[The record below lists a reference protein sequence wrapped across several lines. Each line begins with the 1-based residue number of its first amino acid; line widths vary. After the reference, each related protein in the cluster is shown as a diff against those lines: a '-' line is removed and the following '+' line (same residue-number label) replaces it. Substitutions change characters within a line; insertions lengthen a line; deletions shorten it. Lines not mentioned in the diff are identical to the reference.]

1 MSAFYE
7 VLKWQM
13 LAVAVGLLPG
23 GAARAADLAADFS
36 TARLLYEER
45 RYAEAR
51 DIFRKLAADQAESV
65 ELDFYLGRL
74 ALWFDDEREALDR
87 LARAARAAPDEAR
100 IQNALGDAFGL
111 AAQKAGLW
119 AKLGWARKCRGA
131 YERAVEL
138 DPRKSAYRWSLLG
151 YHCVAPRIAG
161 GGNDKAVAQAQAIA
175 KADPMEG
182 RIAVATIL
190 LSERRH
196 AAAFALFD
204 DVLRENADHFL
215 ALYQVGRCAAL
226 SGEQLERGRAALER
240 CLLLVPPR
248 GDGMPSLASAH
259 HRLGN
264 ILDRQGDSAGAKKHY
279 SAALKLL
286 PDFRAEKES
295 LRN

>member
-1 MSAFYE
+1 MSAFYD

-13 LAVAVGLLPG
+13 LAVAVGLWPG
-23 GAARAADLAADFS
+23 SGARAADLAADFS
-36 TARLLYEER
+36 MARVLYEER

-51 DIFRKLAADQAESV
+51 EIFRKLAADQADSV
-65 ELDFYLGRL
+65 ELNFYLGRL

-87 LARAARAAPDEAR
+87 LERAARAAPDEAR

-119 AKLGWARKCRGA
+119 AKLGWARKCLEA

-196 AAAFALFD
+196 EAAFALFD

-226 SGEQLERGRAALER
+226 SGEQLRRGEEALRR
-240 CLLLVPPR
+240 CLRLVPPS
-248 GDGMPSLASAH
+248 GEGMPTMAGVH

-264 ILDRQGDSAGAKKHY
+264 ILEKSGDRAGAGEHY
-279 SAALKLL
+279 AAARRLH
-286 PDFRAEKES
+286 PDFRVDKDA